1 MVNRNNIV
9 MKSSRFLLFACVLFS
24 VLSLTACSNDEG
36 PLQNIVIISQRYNEA
51 DVRNGELLSLS
62 YYSEFATKVE
72 VVIKDGDNVNVLQ
85 HEVVDINRGDGVL
98 SVKIDVGRYHGRAIV
113 YISYPNLFEKK
124 LFSEA
129 KRDITERFFVN
140 ILEVEDEPRPEDEIN

>member
-9 MKSSRFLLFACVLFS
+9 MKSSRFLLFVCVVFS
-24 VLSLTACSNDEG
+24 ALSLTACSNDEG

-140 ILEVEDEPRPEDEIN
+140 ILKVEDEPRPEDEIN

>member
-1 MVNRNNIV
+1 
-9 MKSSRFLLFACVLFS
+9 
-24 VLSLTACSNDEG
+24 
-36 PLQNIVIISQRYNEA
+36 VIISQRYNEA

-113 YISYPNLFEKK
+113 YISYPNLYEKK

>member
-9 MKSSRFLLFACVLFS
+9 MKSSRFLLFVCVVFS
-24 VLSLTACSNDEG
+24 ALSLTACSNDEG

-113 YISYPNLFEKK
+113 YISYPNLYEKK

>member
-9 MKSSRFLLFACVLFS
+9 MKSSRFLLFVCVVFS
-24 VLSLTACSNDEG
+24 ALSLTACSNDEG

-51 DVRNGELLSLS
+51 DVRNGELLSLR

-98 SVKIDVGRYHGRAIV
+98 SVKIDVGRYYGRAIV

>member
-9 MKSSRFLLFACVLFS
+9 MKNHCFLLFACVLFS

-98 SVKIDVGRYHGRAIV
+98 SVKIDVGRYYGRAIV
-113 YISYPNLFEKK
+113 YISYPNLYEKK